1 MTSNTK
7 TVFILSILFTTLFA
21 VATKEADKDSVSLV
35 FAGDINFSDPV
46 RSDVKQHL
54 YSYKDTL
61 SKVTRYIRE
70 ADIAFGNLESPFV
83 PKRALS
89 KKNNGAKLIFLDAE
103 KQSSSALRFAGFD
116 VMTLANNHL
125 NDYGD
130 LPVNYTVDALKEVGI
145 KTVGVTHGPYN
156 SNQVPLILETGALRI
171 GVLAYCITQGGGRSK
186 NCSEVRRMFQSGP
199 AVYQKEIATKDVNNL
214 KEKAVDVIVV
224 LAHWGRQ
231 YTPRMNNLQKQVAH
245 HLTSLGVQLII
256 GCHPHV
262 EQPYSYHGNRF
273 VAYSLGN
280 LVFLHSMTP
289 EKYTHPTFSLN
300 ATRHGRLVRAEVS
313 RRGVTRAQY
322 LPYEIRVNQTN
333 HCIQPT
339 PLSNAAWIDVCGQT
353 DTACLKDIDDTCHL

>member
-1 MTSNTK
+1 MLDYKTRIAYYNGLVLPHFDYDDVVWGDQPGLKSDMDRLQAFQNRFAKRIMGNKMSSNEALEHLK
-7 TVFILSILFTTLFA
+7 WIPLAGRRFGHRCCA
-21 VATKEADKDSVSLV
+21 VQNAIK
-35 FAGDINFSDPV
+35 GDIPENVNIFKTTMNDSHGYSTRNSYLPRLPKIRTDWGKRV
-46 RSDVKQHL
+46 T
-54 YSYKDTL
+54 SYKCTIDW
-61 SKVTRYIRE
+61 
-70 ADIAFGNLESPFV
+70 
-83 PKRALS
+83 
-89 KKNNGAKLIFLDAE
+89 
-103 KQSSSALRFAGFD
+103 SS
-116 VMTLANNHL
+116 
-125 NDYGD
+125 
-130 LPVNYTVDALKEVGI
+130 LPD
-145 KTVGVTHGPYN
+145 
-156 SNQVPLILETGALRI
+156 
-171 GVLAYCITQGGGRSK
+171 
-186 NCSEVRRMFQSGP
+186 
-199 AVYQKEIATKDVNNL
+199 
-214 KEKAVDVIVV
+214 EKAVDVIVV